1 MNQESLNIEIDKN
14 HTLPIEKREVE
25 LVERKGI
32 GHPDSLSD
40 GIGEAI
46 SKKLSKEYKDRF
58 GNILHHNTDQ
68 VQIVGGRSEPE
79 FGGGEMKEPIF
90 ILLSGRANNELEEQE
105 IPTHKIAEEA
115 AMEYLENTVRNID
128 PEKHVDIDCRIQKGS
143 QDLTGLYSEDD
154 ILSND
159 TSFGVGYAPLS
170 ETETIV
176 KNVENTL
183 NSSEFK
189 EKHPYVGE
197 DVKVMGLRRD
207 DNIKITVASAM
218 VDSYIED
225 PDEYINVVNEVNS
238 EVKKIAHQ
246 YTERDIEVYVNH
258 ADEYENDLYYITV
271 TGTSAEAG
279 DDGSVGRGNRVNGL
293 ITPNRPM
300 SLEAA
305 AGKNPKGHV
314 GKLYNVF
321 SMDLAKTLDN
331 KIEDLNKV
339 HVRTLGQIGRPIKD
353 PLILSINASAD
364 NLNIIKDDIEDIAA
378 SKLENIEELTERIIA
393 DEIKVF

>member
-90 ILLSGRANNELEEQE
+90 ILLSGRANNELEEQK

-115 AMEYLENTVRNID
+115 AMEYLENTVQNID

-143 QDLTGLYSEDD
+143 QDLTGLYNEDD

-225 PDEYINVVNEVNS
+225 PDEYINVINEVNS

-258 ADEYENDLYYITV
+258 ADEYEKDLYYITV

>member
-1 MNQESLNIEIDKN
+1 
-14 HTLPIEKREVE
+14 
-25 LVERKGI
+25 
-32 GHPDSLSD
+32 
-40 GIGEAI
+40 
-46 SKKLSKEYKDRF
+46 
-58 GNILHHNTDQ
+58 
-68 VQIVGGRSEPE
+68 
-79 FGGGEMKEPIF
+79 
-90 ILLSGRANNELEEQE
+90 
-105 IPTHKIAEEA
+105 
-115 AMEYLENTVRNID
+115 
-128 PEKHVDIDCRIQKGS
+128 
-143 QDLTGLYSEDD
+143 
-154 ILSND
+154 
-159 TSFGVGYAPLS
+159 
-170 ETETIV
+170 
-176 KNVENTL
+176 
-183 NSSEFK
+183 
-189 EKHPYVGE
+189 
-197 DVKVMGLRRD
+197 MGLRRD

-225 PDEYINVVNEVNS
+225 PDEYINVINEVNS